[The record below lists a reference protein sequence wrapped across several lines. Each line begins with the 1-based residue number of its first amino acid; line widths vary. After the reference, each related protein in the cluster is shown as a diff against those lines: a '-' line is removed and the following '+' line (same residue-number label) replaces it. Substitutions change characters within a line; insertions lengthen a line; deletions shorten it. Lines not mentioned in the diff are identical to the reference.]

1 MTERSPLVGDGD
13 LVSPVSPP
21 REDDG
26 GRATGLAF
34 GYVKNPENGVVELR
48 VIGTWTHERGS

>member
-13 LVSPVSPP
+13 LADRASPP
-21 REDDG
+21 REDG
-26 GRATGLAF
+26 EGRATGLAF